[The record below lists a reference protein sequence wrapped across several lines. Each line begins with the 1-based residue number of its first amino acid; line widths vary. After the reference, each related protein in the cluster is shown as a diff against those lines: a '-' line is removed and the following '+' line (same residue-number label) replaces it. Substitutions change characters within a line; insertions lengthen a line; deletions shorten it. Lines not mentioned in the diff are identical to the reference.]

1 MKSEREIREKINSLF
16 TMLDN
21 VKQDEGSQI
30 ADQLINDIQYQID
43 MLLWVI
49 GDESGLPPL
58 DEDDMYSCYQ
68 YRKET

>member
-1 MKSEREIREKINSLF
+1 MRTEREIKNKIDSLSD
-16 TMLDN
+16 MLEN
-21 VKQDEGSQI
+21 VKQDEGSQV

-58 DEDDMYSCYQ
+58 DEDKMYSYYQ
-68 YRKET
+68 

>member
-1 MKSEREIREKINSLF
+1 MRTEREIKDKIDSLSN
-16 TMLDN
+16 MLEN
-21 VKQDEGSQI
+21 VKQDEGSRI

-58 DEDDMYSCYQ
+58 DEDRMYGCYQ
-68 YRKET
+68 YRKDN

>member
-1 MKSEREIREKINSLF
+1 MKTEREIKDKIYSLF
-16 TMLDN
+16 YMLEN
-21 VKQDEGSQI
+21 VKQDEGSRV

-58 DEDDMYSCYQ
+58 DEDSMYSCYQ
-68 YRKET
+68 

>member
-1 MKSEREIREKINSLF
+1 MRTDREIKDKIDSLSD
-16 TMLDN
+16 MLEN
-21 VKQDEGSQI
+21 VKQDKGSRV

-58 DEDDMYSCYQ
+58 DEDSTYSCY
-68 YRKET
+68 K